1 VKTQQAHSIIFFVI
15 STGKELAM
23 QPIRWGILGRG
34 GIANSFAQGLRAL
47 PDAQLLAVGS
57 RSAQAAEAFGEQY
70 GVPHRYGSYAALVQD
85 PDVDV
90 IYVATPHPFH
100 RDHSL
105 LAMRAGKAV
114 LCEKPLTVNARQAA
128 ELIEYARAQRL
139 FLMQAMWTRFL
150 PAIGRLRQ
158 LLADGVIGEVRLL
171 QADFSFRADFDPH
184 HRLFDPALG
193 GGALLDAG
201 IYPLSLASMV
211 FGRPAAIASQAH
223 LGATGVDEQAAVVLK
238 YEAGQ
243 LAVLTMATR
252 TAGPQTAVIRGTEG
266 YITLPPEWLRA
277 TRLVITRPGQPDEVV
292 DRPLEGNGYNYEA
305 AETMRCLRGG
315 LVESDVMPLDETLA
329 LMQTLD
335 AIRAQWGLKY
345 PGE

>member
-1 VKTQQAHSIIFFVI
+1 MD
-15 STGKELAM
+15 KEPAM
-23 QPIRWGILGRG
+23 DPIRWGILGRG

-47 PDAQLLAVGS
+47 PDAELLAVGS
-57 RSAQAAEAFGEQY
+57 RSAQDAEAFGEQY
-70 GVPHRYGSYAALVQD
+70 GVPHRYGSYAALVED

-100 RDHSL
+100 KAHSL

-114 LCEKPLTVNARQAA
+114 LCEKPLTVNAREAA
-128 ELIEYARAQRL
+128 ELIDYARAQRL

-150 PAIGRLRQ
+150 PAIGYLRQ
-158 LLADGVIGEVRLL
+158 LLADGAIGEVRLM

-211 FGRPAAIASQAH
+211 FGPPAGIASHAH

-238 YEAGQ
+238 YAAGQ

-252 TAGPQTAVIRGTEG
+252 TAGPQLAVIRGTEG

-292 DRPLEGNGYNYEA
+292 DRPLLGNGYNYEA
-305 AETMRCLRGG
+305 AETMRCLRAGR
-315 LVESDVMPLDETLA
+315 LESEVMPLDETLA
-329 LMQTLD
+329 LMETLD